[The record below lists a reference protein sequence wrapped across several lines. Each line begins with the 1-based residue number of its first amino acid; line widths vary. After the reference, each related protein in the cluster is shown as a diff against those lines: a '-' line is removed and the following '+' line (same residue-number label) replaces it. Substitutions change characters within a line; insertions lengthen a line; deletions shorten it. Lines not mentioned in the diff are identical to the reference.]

1 MITAYIDFKSLDCF
15 LAIDP
20 ILRLAKDCR
29 VNVSWQ
35 PFRTR
40 ERALPTQIA
49 SESVTQSHHRVRTE
63 SERRLQRHYA
73 SLRGLDIDTS
83 RAQVDTSAALHWLAG
98 LEGDSSLFVKR
109 AFSAHW
115 IDQTDINDSTVLQQL
130 TADCGL
136 STQQEAINLDSLE
149 REAEARGLFDAP
161 TFFIE
166 EHMFMGRAHTP
177 LMRQLLTDMDCH

>member
-15 LAIDP
+15 LALDP
-20 ILRLAKDCR
+20 ILRLAEDCR

-35 PFRTR
+35 PFRTK
-40 ERALPTQIA
+40 ERALPTQVA
-49 SESVTQSHHRVRTE
+49 SESVTQSHHHVRTE
-63 SERRLQRHYA
+63 SERHLQRHYA
-73 SLRGLDIDTS
+73 DIRGLNIDPS
-83 RAQVDTSAALHWLAG
+83 RAQVDTSAALRWLAG

-115 IDQTDINDSTVLQQL
+115 IDQTDINDSAVLQEL

-136 STQQEAINLDSLE
+136 SIRQEAIDLDSLE
-149 REAEARGLFDAP
+149 SQAVARGLFDAP

-166 EHMFMGRAHTP
+166 EHMFMGRAHIP

>member
-20 ILRLAKDCR
+20 ILRLAEDCR

-35 PFRTR
+35 PFRTK
-40 ERALPTQIA
+40 ERALPTQVA
-49 SESVTQSHHRVRTE
+49 SESVTQSHHRVRTD

-73 SLRGLDIDTS
+73 SLRGFDIDP
-83 RAQVDTSAALHWLAG
+83 RRGQVDTSAALRWLAG

-115 IDQTDINDSTVLQQL
+115 IDQIDINDSAILQRL

-136 STQQEAINLDSLE
+136 SIRQDAINLDSLE
-149 REAEARGLFDAP
+149 SEAEARGLFDAP
-161 TFFIE
+161 TFLIE
-166 EHMFMGRAHTP
+166 EHMFMGRAHIP
-177 LMRQLLTDMDCH
+177 LMSQLLTDIDCH

>member
-49 SESVTQSHHRVRTE
+49 SESVTQNHHRVRT
-63 SERRLQRHYA
+63 
-73 SLRGLDIDTS
+73 
-83 RAQVDTSAALHWLAG
+83 
-98 LEGDSSLFVKR
+98 
-109 AFSAHW
+109 
-115 IDQTDINDSTVLQQL
+115 
-130 TADCGL
+130 
-136 STQQEAINLDSLE
+136 
-149 REAEARGLFDAP
+149 
-161 TFFIE
+161 
-166 EHMFMGRAHTP
+166 
-177 LMRQLLTDMDCH
+177 

>member
-1 MITAYIDFKSLDCF
+1 
-15 LAIDP
+15 
-20 ILRLAKDCR
+20 
-29 VNVSWQ
+29 
-35 PFRTR
+35 
-40 ERALPTQIA
+40 
-49 SESVTQSHHRVRTE
+49 
-63 SERRLQRHYA
+63 
-73 SLRGLDIDTS
+73 
-83 RAQVDTSAALHWLAG
+83 VDTSAALHWLAG

-136 STQQEAINLDSLE
+136 STRQEAINLDSLE

-166 EHMFMGRAHTP
+166 EYMFMGRAHIP
-177 LMRQLLTDMDCH
+177 LMRQLLTNMDCH